1 MIQPLKRTTRDPVEV
16 VPTIDGF
23 AVVDARGH
31 TLALRASPRSAAY
44 AAMQLNGAGEHAAVN
59 LPQRPQEPQRPDLP
73 ASDLWDD
80 PELLSLHSES

>member
-1 MIQPLKRTTRDPVEV
+1 MIQPLKSTTADPCEV
-16 VPTIDGF
+16 VQTLDGF

-31 TLALRASPRSAAY
+31 TLAIRESRRSAAY

-59 LPQRPQEPQRPDLP
+59 LPQRPQEHERPLTQ
-73 ASDLWDD
+73 AADLWDD